1 LHKREFEDIWEC
13 PCGKGKFLS
22 IILLRVIKMG
32 KSRDAKKDTKKKPT
46 KSVKEKKQLK
56 REKKKGK

>member
-1 LHKREFEDIWEC
+1 MLGGKGIRD
-13 PCGKGKFLS
+13 GKGKFLS

-32 KSRDAKKDTKKKPT
+32 KARDAKKDIKKKPG
-46 KSVKEKKQLK
+46 KSIKEKRQEK